1 MRLVIKYFFTR
12 QFLLFLGVGGL
23 AAFLHWLSRILL
35 SQWLSFNWAVTV
47 AYGIGILVAFLLNSF
62 LVFPKST
69 KPKKQQAREFFITNI
84 CFFPVVWIS
93 AIEIYSIL
101 QYYGV
106 IRNTEEIAHA
116 IAVGIPMFATFL
128 IYKFIAFKD
137 TKNGQ

>member
-1 MRLVIKYFFTR
+1 MIKYFFTR
-12 QFLLFLGVGGL
+12 QFLLFFCVGGL

-47 AYGIGILVAFLLNSF
+47 AYSIGILVAFLLNSF

-69 KPKKQQAREFFITNI
+69 KPKKQQACDFLITNTF
-84 CFFPVVWIS
+84 FFPVVWVA
-93 AIEIYSIL
+93 AIEINSIL

-106 IRNTEEIAHA
+106 IHYAESISHA

-128 IYKFIAFKD
+128 IYKLIAFKD